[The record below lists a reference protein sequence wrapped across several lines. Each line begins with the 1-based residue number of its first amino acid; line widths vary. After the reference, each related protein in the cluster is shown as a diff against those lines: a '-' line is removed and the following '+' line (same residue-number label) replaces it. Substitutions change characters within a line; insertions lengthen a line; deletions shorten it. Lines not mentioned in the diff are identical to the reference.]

1 VACVIVVGAQW
12 GDEGKGEVL
21 DVFTELADVVV
32 RYEGAARAGDATRT
46 DGEGSTPLVIPVAA
60 LRKKK
65 RAVLGPGVIIDPKE
79 LVREVKDAQSKGSCA
94 DAQDLVV
101 SDAAHLVLPYHH
113 AIDEARAAKGQR
125 PPPWGM
131 GVRPACEDKVA
142 GLGVRVA
149 DLFRPSAL
157 RFKLTRNVRAKN
169 EQLAREG
176 HPELALQE
184 IIDAVESYAEVL
196 KPFVMN
202 VPRLLDELRRRGKN
216 ILLEGQQGALLDV
229 DHGAYPFVAPT
240 STVAGGAIGGAGIG
254 PTHVGAVVG
263 VAKAYTTHVGE
274 GPFPTEDRELGPLL
288 AQSGV
293 EAPMEGA
300 ATRRCGWLDLVA
312 LRHAARVAGLTGLA
326 LTRLDALRGLA
337 KVKVCVAYDLDG
349 ERIDELPPDA
359 GELERCEPIYEELD
373 GWSDDLSGA
382 RSLDNLPRTTRA
394 YLSRISG
401 LLGLPVIMVSVGAQR
416 SETISVQNPFR

>member
-1 VACVIVVGAQW
+1 MGCVIVVGLQW

-21 DVFTELADVVV
+21 DVYTELADVVV
-32 RYEGAARAGDATRT
+32 RYEGAARGGDASRT
-46 DGEGSTPLVIPVAA
+46 GNGATPLVIPVAA
-60 LRKKK
+60 LRKNK
-65 RAVLGPGVIIDPKE
+65 RAVLGPGVLIDPRE
-79 LVREVKDAQSKGSCA
+79 LVREIREARAGGACA
-94 DAQDLVV
+94 DAQALVV

-113 AIDEARAAKGQR
+113 ALDEARAARGQR
-125 PPPWGM
+125 PPPWGL

-157 RFKLTRNVRAKN
+157 RFKLARNLRAKN
-169 EQLAREG
+169 ELLAREG
-176 HPELALQE
+176 RAELALH
-184 IIDAVESYAEVL
+184 DVLGAVESYAEVL
-196 KPFVMN
+196 RPFVMN
-202 VPRLLDELRRRGKN
+202 VPRLLDELRRRGKH

-274 GPFPTEDRELGPLL
+274 GPFPTEDRAELAPLL
-288 AQSGV
+288 AKSGV
-293 EAPMEGA
+293 EEASEGGA
-300 ATRRCGWLDLVA
+300 ARRCGWLDLVA
-312 LRHAARVAGLTGLA
+312 LRHAARVSGLTGLA
-326 LTRLDALRGLA
+326 LTRLDGLRGLA

-349 ERIDELPPDA
+349 ERIDDLPPDA

-401 LLGLPVIMVSVGAQR
+401 LLGLPVVMVSVGAQR
-416 SETISVQNPFR
+416 SETITVQNPFR